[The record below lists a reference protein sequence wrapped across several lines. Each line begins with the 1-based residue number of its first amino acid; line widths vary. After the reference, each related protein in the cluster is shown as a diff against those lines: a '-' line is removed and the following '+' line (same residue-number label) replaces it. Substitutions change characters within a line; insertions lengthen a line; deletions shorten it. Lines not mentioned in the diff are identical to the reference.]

1 MRHQNDGLTAERVVW
16 IGVMLTE
23 LERRGVAAGDMLGLN
38 QRDRKKLESLLRRED
53 RVMPQLWKNELRF
66 MLERGQK
73 AEIEAVYSGGLQ
85 DGRQPLLS
93 YVEEEMQSYFI
104 AQM

>member
-1 MRHQNDGLTAERVVW
+1 MDADPHGIEILSVYAFGSISMRHQNDGLTAERVVW

-53 RVMPQLWKNELRF
+53 RVMPQLWK
-66 MLERGQK
+66 
-73 AEIEAVYSGGLQ
+73 
-85 DGRQPLLS
+85 
-93 YVEEEMQSYFI
+93 
-104 AQM
+104 